1 MNRLE
6 NVTRRL
12 EKIHCTNQ
20 TQDTAVQTNILSP
33 KKSTPASNFNLETLE
48 QNSSTLF
55 STLHLKSE
63 IILNQSTNMSI
74 VGYEDL
80 LSGPVKKYLELS
92 HKIGGDVATHSK
104 LVEKA
109 FQLVFPLVKIS
120 YNQMHVI
127 NK

>member
-12 EKIHCTNQ
+12 EKIHCTIQ
-20 TQDTAVQTNILSP
+20 TQDAAVQTNILSP
-33 KKSTPASNFNLETLE
+33 KKSTLAANFNLETLE
-48 QNSSTLF
+48 QNSSTLLA
-55 STLHLKSE
+55 LHLKSE

-74 VGYEDL
+74 IGYEDL

-92 HKIGGDVATHSK
+92 QKIGGDVATHSK

-109 FQLVFPLVKIS
+109 FQLVSPLVLKYHIIKC
-120 YNQMHVI
+120 M
-127 NK
+127 